1 MALSGNDAS
10 LSYGFFADML
20 EALAELEKWYVVMQ
34 KTFSLAALWTG
45 FVFLLGVFLCVGWL
59 VVVFLGVG
67 LDDL

>member
-34 KTFSLAALWTG
+34 SLAALWTG